1 MDFTYFGID
10 INNLLNVGFL
20 FCNYVN
26 IHTRLLTN
34 KCIKLKMCK
43 KLLVVLEKA
52 DHFCALLLNGLL
64 SRIIDCKIRMYFLH
78 LIIIWRL
85 NILYVIFALRISII
99 FYWIHCMISYYLLTR
114 FSPLHMK
121 NSLFDILY

>member
-52 DHFCALLLNGLL
+52 DHFCALLLNG
-64 SRIIDCKIRMYFLH
+64 F
-78 LIIIWRL
+78 WRL